1 MVAAPV
7 VDARPSF
14 LHRRRGARREGWV
27 AVLFLAPSFLG
38 FTVFYV
44 VPSVKA
50 LYVSFTDYSFYSPP
64 GAILG
69 RPGGHWVG
77 GQNYDALV
85 HDPLFWNALK
95 VTAEYVVINIGA
107 QTTLALILAVL
118 MDRLTKSAAVRGIL
132 ILPWLI
138 PNVMVALVFQWIVDH
153 DLGVLNG
160 MLGSLG
166 FAHLGFLDSSNQAI
180 PTIALIN
187 TWRNTGYTALLLFAG
202 LQMIPKTLYEA
213 AAIDGANEFKLF
225 TRVTLPLLRPVL
237 ALVLIVSIIG
247 SFQVF
252 DTIAVSEN
260 PIGGPVN
267 ATRVIYVWI
276 YQNAWQFGKVGYAS
290 AMAVV
295 LAGILLLV
303 TLAQMRLLRASESDL
318 SAP

>member
-1 MVAAPV
+1 
-7 VDARPSF
+7 
-14 LHRRRGARREGWV
+14 
-27 AVLFLAPSFLG
+27 
-38 FTVFYV
+38 
-44 VPSVKA
+44 
-50 LYVSFTDYSFYSPP
+50 
-64 GAILG
+64 
-69 RPGGHWVG
+69 
-77 GQNYDALV
+77 
-85 HDPLFWNALK
+85 
-95 VTAEYVVINIGA
+95 
-107 QTTLALILAVL
+107 
-118 MDRLTKSAAVRGIL
+118 
-132 ILPWLI
+132 
-138 PNVMVALVFQWIVDH
+138 
-153 DLGVLNG
+153 
-160 MLGSLG
+160 
-166 FAHLGFLDSSNQAI
+166 
-180 PTIALIN
+180 LIN

-213 AAIDGANEFKLF
+213 AAIDGANELKLF

-295 LAGILLLV
+295 LAGILLV
-303 TLAQMRLLRASESDL
+303 ITLAQMRLLRASESDL

>member
-1 MVAAPV
+1 VAPSLP
-7 VDARPSF
+7 ARRTR
-14 LHRRRGARREGWV
+14 LRRRGARREGWV
-27 AVLFLAPSFLG
+27 AAAFIAPSLIG
-38 FTVFYV
+38 FVVFYV
-44 VPSVKA
+44 LPSLKA

-77 GQNYDALV
+77 GKNYDALV
-85 HDPLFWNALK
+85 HDALFWNALK
-95 VTAEYVVINIGA
+95 VTAEYVVINIGT

-118 MDRLTKSAAVRGIL
+118 MDRLTKSAVVRGIL

-153 DLGVLNG
+153 DLGVVNG
-160 MLGSLG
+160 MLGALG
-166 FAHLGFLDSSNQAI
+166 FSHLGFLDSSSQAI
-180 PTIALIN
+180 PTVALIN
-187 TWRNTGYTALLLFAG
+187 TWRNVGYTALLLFAG
-202 LQMIPKTLYEA
+202 LQMIPRTLYEA
-213 AAIDGANEFKLF
+213 AAIDGATEFKMF

-237 ALVLIVSIIG
+237 ALVLVVSMIG

-260 PIGGPVN
+260 PIGGPVD

-290 AMAVV
+290 AMVVV
-295 LAGILLLV
+295 LAGILLV
-303 TLAQMRLLRASESDL
+303 ITVAQLRLLRASESDL